1 MSLKYFSPDE
11 VCSVPTY
18 STVVNPTGG
27 CTGTVSSICVNPV
40 NNHIVVY
47 YTNGQ
52 VQDTGITADCN
63 NSCFGPCPIPLPQNP
78 STMCGPC
85 NPCGPSGFPPGLGY
99 CTPSSCSTVGAMCP
113 CPTPQPQCVGCSPK
127 YASSY
132 LNSVQYTAEGEML
145 FGYTDGSTCNIG
157 QICKCNNVIFSQ
169 NQNPACGCPVAQCGD
184 SYINLETGNIFKYY
198 GFAWDIIGNIQGPT
212 GPAGDTSFT
221 GATGP
226 TGPVGPTNTLWGV
239 EVPPMPVGPTGTVT
253 LQYNMGEQTFQ
264 WT

>member
-11 VCSVPTY
+11 VCSIPTY

-27 CTGTVSSICVNPV
+27 CTGTVSSVCVNPV

-52 VQDTGITADCN
+52 VQDTGVIADCN
-63 NSCFGPCPIPLPQNP
+63 NSCFGPC
-78 STMCGPC
+78 GA
-85 NPCGPSGFPPGLGY
+85 
-99 CTPSSCSTVGAMCP
+99 SSYAS
-113 CPTPQPQCVGCSPK
+113 CPTPQQQCVGCSPK
-127 YASSY
+127 FASSY

-169 NQNPACGCPVAQCGD
+169 NQNPSCGCPIAQCGD
-184 SYINLETGNIFKYY
+184 SYVNLETGNIFKYY
-198 GFAWDIIGNIQGPT
+198 GFAWDVIGNIRGPT
-212 GPAGDTSFT
+212 GPAGDASFT

-226 TGPVGPTNTLWGV
+226 VGPVGPTNTLWGI
-239 EVPPMPVGPTGTVT
+239 EVPPLPVGPTGTVT